1 MKRKMRSLMIGT
13 VSLLF
18 FLFLVVPLAIGQQQ
32 TQPQQQQTEQQRDQQ
47 RMEQQRDQQQTG
59 QRADSDLIVGNH
71 LRMGELIGMNVKDPV
86 GEDLGSIEDVI
97 VGQDGRVQHIIISHG
112 GVLGIGGRNT
122 PVPWEAAQLRVEA
135 DDEVMTNISKER
147 LENAPSFTGD
157 DYPNFADRQY
167 DQQLRSYYGVEQQQ
181 QPQQQPQQPQ
191 PQQQP
196 QQQQQPEQT
205 PGQQQQTPGQQQQ

>member
-18 FLFLVVPLAIGQQQ
+18 FLFLVVPFAIGQQQ
-32 TQPQQQQTEQQRDQQ
+32 TQPQQQPTEQQRDQQ
-47 RMEQQRDQQQTG
+47 RMEQQSDQQQTG
-59 QRADSDLIVGNH
+59 QRADSDLVVGDH
-71 LRMGELIGMNVKDPV
+71 LRMGELIGKNVKDPA

-112 GVLGIGGRNT
+112 GVLGVGGSNT

-135 DDEVMTNISKER
+135 DDEVMASISKER

-157 DYPNFADRQY
+157 EYPNFADRQY
-167 DQQLRSYYGVEQQQ
+167 DQQLRSYYGVEQQ

-205 PGQQQQTPGQQQQ
+205 PGQQPQTPGQQQQ